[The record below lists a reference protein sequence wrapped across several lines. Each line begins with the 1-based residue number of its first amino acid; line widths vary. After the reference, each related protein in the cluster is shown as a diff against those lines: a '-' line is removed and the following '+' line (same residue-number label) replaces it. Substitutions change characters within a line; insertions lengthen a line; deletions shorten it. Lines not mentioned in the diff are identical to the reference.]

1 MIIQST
7 SSVSPELLHWLAC
20 SRVQPGSPFGLPAP
34 YPPPGAFTRPLP
46 DSWELPDSYRS
57 KNQLKI
63 TFLGLKD
70 RNSYHNES
78 NWKFSQL
85 LTVVLPMKIHC
96 KNICMIEQWLFNFR
110 NSYHKPLN
118 TLKKKNIHINQNDF
132 IPEVTVVRFCFQQWC
147 IKQSL
152 ICLCHLSM

>member
-1 MIIQST
+1 MPIKYQHRFIR
-7 SSVSPELLHWLAC
+7 P
-20 SRVQPGSPFGLPAP
+20 QPGSPFGLPAP

-46 DSWELPDSYRS
+46 DSWGLPDSYRS

-96 KNICMIEQWLFNFR
+96 KKYLHDRTMTFQLQKFL
-110 NSYHKPLN
+110 SK
-118 TLKKKNIHINQNDF
+118 TLEHSEEKEH
-132 IPEVTVVRFCFQQWC
+132 
-147 IKQSL
+147 S
-152 ICLCHLSM
+152 H